1 MSLTA
6 AAEPA
11 AGAAAKPSGGV
22 FGSKFGHINAAS
34 ILAGGRPSGFG
45 GGVGSAA
52 TAGAGEEPPQQE
64 GGITR
69 PGSGPGLGSAPFGFA
84 AYKLNPFAAA
94 AATAGEGGGGGG
106 FASSPSKRKPP
117 SELVKDDGGA
127 GEGGGGGEEEG
138 GEREEDV
145 EAEPVNATYLVPKGA
160 PSDLVW
166 LLGGGLEVSTWDAD
180 LICPSPPTKLS
191 TVVLGLKDASYKP
204 VTGEEEETCALQVR
218 SRPSGETYLLGL
230 SPAISR
236 DSVSYM
242 N

>member
-1 MSLTA
+1 M
-6 AAEPA
+6 
-11 AGAAAKPSGGV
+11 